1 MGYPS
6 RGDYFVMP
14 FMTRYRR
21 RWIAAFTLAAMAFA
35 HVAMAGYG
43 CLQGKMP
50 EPPVAAPVF
59 LLNGGFMAFALPG
72 RLARPLICF
81 SFACIAAAP
90 SVHAAGSEPLSLSE
104 TIRLAGGQSRQLAAQ
119 DAAVA
124 AAREM
129 SVSAGQLPDPVLRL
143 GVDNLPVTGPDSY
156 SLTND
161 FMTMRRIGVMQE
173 FPPGEKRRL
182 RSERSERE
190 AEREGASRQATL
202 ANVQRDAALAWLDRY
217 YAEQM
222 RSVLERLGEDTQ
234 ALIGAAEAAYRGGR
248 GSP

>member
-21 RWIAAFTLAAMAFA
+21 RWIAAFT
-35 HVAMAGYG
+35 
-43 CLQGKMP
+43 
-50 EPPVAAPVF
+50 VAAPVF

-143 GVDNLPVTGPDSY
+143 GVGHLPVAGTGNHH
-156 SLTND
+156 L
-161 FMTMRRIGVMQE
+161 
-173 FPPGEKRRL
+173 
-182 RSERSERE
+182 
-190 AEREGASRQATL
+190 
-202 ANVQRDAALAWLDRY
+202 
-217 YAEQM
+217 
-222 RSVLERLGEDTQ
+222 
-234 ALIGAAEAAYRGGR
+234 
-248 GSP
+248 